1 MKVLAELDFEPSLDA
16 SGVGGAVLDGV
27 ATLTGHVSSYTEKLI
42 AEHAARRVRGVR
54 AIAVEID
61 VRLPAGAK
69 TNDDEIAARAASILA
84 WQMPAVDT
92 LKASVEKG
100 WITLRGEVKYYYQR
114 DDAERAGVSNAIGVR
129 PGITSRDI
137 RERITKAFER
147 NAGLESSAI
156 DVKVEGGAVTLTGNV
171 RAWYERQVAE
181 RAAWAAPGVTHVHDH
196 LNVAP

>member
-1 MKVLAELDFEPSLDA
+1 
-16 SGVGGAVLDGV
+16 
-27 ATLTGHVSSYTEKLI
+27 
-42 AEHAARRVRGVR
+42 
-54 AIAVEID
+54 VEID

-100 WITLRGEVKYYYQR
+100 WITLRGEVKFYYLR
-114 DDAERAGVSNAIGVR
+114 DDAERAVRKLSGVTGVSNAISVR